1 MSWQGIKT
9 QIKIDFFRLL
19 TLFIVLI
26 FLGLTVARMAGH
38 GVDESIYTS
47 WTNVTIAML
56 PSSGIKESA
65 EWVGR
70 NRQNDRDYSERV

>member
-1 MSWQGIKT
+1 MRT
-9 QIKIDFFRLL
+9 RIKIDFFRLL

-26 FLGLTVARMAGH
+26 FLGLTLARMFGYNIDDA
-38 GVDESIYTS
+38 IYSS
-47 WTNVTIAML
+47 WTNVTIAVL

-70 NRQNDRDYSERV
+70 NRDRDYNERV